1 MSTPQVR
8 NGTSLAPSVQLT
20 NQTHLNTPE
29 VKIKDIG
36 NPVIETAKRSRSFLR
51 KYYDSGRVKLS
62 FLESAIRYSKQA
74 VGRQPNVLPYL
85 QVLAVCL
92 TERYWCSGNWDDLQE
107 SLDCNQKL
115 VDRTPSNHQDFYK
128 RLQNLATS
136 FRDRYR
142 CRWNLG
148 DLRIAIKH
156 SRTALEKDDKD
167 PSGFQNLAVSLTEL
181 YWELKN
187 GEDLEEAIKLHEKAR
202 DLTSENDHDV
212 FPKRLQN
219 LATSLRDR
227 YQAHGKVQDLEYA
240 TNLDHCALDLIAS
253 ANSLAHAQHVISD
266 FEVRLDPKEIELVQ
280 QKIKFLARTPE
291 NSDEYDDHFHALN
304 AFLCDRNVHPAEW
317 VDRLKQRTSDLAHQ
331 INSDRAG
338 FAHNLAL
345 SSKNQ
350 YDVWHKE
357 TDLDAALE
365 NMQYAVG
372 LLAEND
378 PHRPQYLHNLAVLN
392 VAKYRATNDLRHL
405 EDADANYRKS
415 FTGSTVRPIWSWDAA
430 NDWAYIE
437 KEHSSGKYPKAYL
450 KAFGI
455 LTDILWV
462 GNSLDVRLAAFKR
475 TELTK
480 TTADAVHA
488 CIERG
493 DLCCAVEFAERGM
506 AITFQQR
513 LQLNAHTHELLS
525 ADAIKLDELSAV
537 LINRK
542 HPNLNKVETERQR
555 LLEKIRQQPGLQ
567 KYLCPKDWRDLR
579 QVSKDGPVVIL
590 NSHRDSCDAILL
602 HSGSEPIRIKL
613 EDILQEL
620 GDKKKSI
627 HQLLTK
633 DQNRDGHREEIPGSA
648 ELIPD
653 FKSILIWLW
662 DKIVSPIY
670 TELKSNQ
677 ISGGRLWW
685 CPMGEFTGLPLHAS
699 HAANGHTGDAADR
712 FIQSY
717 TPNLGLLLEARQ
729 NQLPHLCPEFGVIGV
744 THSGSN
750 GLDPL
755 PSVEQEVGQIAD
767 LVKHAGFKISTL
779 SDPNTDIASP
789 TVDNVA
795 ALLQESSWVH
805 FACHGQQSSRDPAKS
820 YLRLYEGCLELQ
832 VILKMSLHKAEFA
845 FLATCQSAMGNPNL
859 ANESFHMGGG
869 FIAAGFR
876 AVIGTMWTMKDY
888 DGPVISQAVYIPL
901 LEKAKKGEPNSYP
914 KAEDTA
920 RALHFALKDFKK
932 HHHNSYARWIPFI
945 HIGV

>member
-1 MSTPQVR
+1 
-8 NGTSLAPSVQLT
+8 
-20 NQTHLNTPE
+20 
-29 VKIKDIG
+29 
-36 NPVIETAKRSRSFLR
+36 
-51 KYYDSGRVKLS
+51 
-62 FLESAIRYSKQA
+62 
-74 VGRQPNVLPYL
+74 
-85 QVLAVCL
+85 
-92 TERYWCSGNWDDLQE
+92 
-107 SLDCNQKL
+107 
-115 VDRTPSNHQDFYK
+115 
-128 RLQNLATS
+128 
-136 FRDRYR
+136 
-142 CRWNLG
+142 
-148 DLRIAIKH
+148 
-156 SRTALEKDDKD
+156 
-167 PSGFQNLAVSLTEL
+167 
-181 YWELKN
+181 
-187 GEDLEEAIKLHEKAR
+187 
-202 DLTSENDHDV
+202 
-212 FPKRLQN
+212 
-219 LATSLRDR
+219 
-227 YQAHGKVQDLEYA
+227 
-240 TNLDHCALDLIAS
+240 
-253 ANSLAHAQHVISD
+253 
-266 FEVRLDPKEIELVQ
+266 
-280 QKIKFLARTPE
+280 
-291 NSDEYDDHFHALN
+291 
-304 AFLCDRNVHPAEW
+304 
-317 VDRLKQRTSDLAHQ
+317 
-331 INSDRAG
+331 
-338 FAHNLAL
+338 
-345 SSKNQ
+345 
-350 YDVWHKE
+350 
-357 TDLDAALE
+357 
-365 NMQYAVG
+365 
-372 LLAEND
+372 
-378 PHRPQYLHNLAVLN
+378 
-392 VAKYRATNDLRHL
+392 
-405 EDADANYRKS
+405 
-415 FTGSTVRPIWSWDAA
+415 
-430 NDWAYIE
+430 
-437 KEHSSGKYPKAYL
+437 
-450 KAFGI
+450 
-455 LTDILWV
+455 
-462 GNSLDVRLAAFKR
+462 
-475 TELTK
+475 
-480 TTADAVHA
+480 
-488 CIERG
+488 
-493 DLCCAVEFAERGM
+493 M

-513 LQLNAHTHELLS
+513 LQLNAHAHKLLS
-525 ADAIKLDELSAV
+525 ADAIICTKLDELSAV

-620 GDKKKSI
+620 GDKKKSL

-633 DQNRDGHREEIPGSA
+633 DQNRDAEISKYLQHKMCSVRWSHP
-648 ELIPD
+648 
-653 FKSILIWLW
+653 FQ
-662 DKIVSPIY
+662 
-670 TELKSNQ
+670 NR

-699 HAANGHTGDAADR
+699 HAANDHTGDAADR

-729 NQLPHLCPEFGVIGV
+729 NRLPHLCPEFGVIGV

-805 FACHGQQSSRDPAKS
+805 FACHGQQSGRDPAKS

-845 FLATCQSAMGNPNL
+845 FLATCQSAMGNSNL

-888 DGPVISQAVYIPL
+888 DGPVISQAVYRHL
-901 LEKAKKGEPNSYP
+901 LAKAKKGEPNSYP